1 MDNLVK
7 FHDRLYKIGVDVIF
21 TINYPWVYIN
31 TINGKRVKE
40 IFGCEHGF
48 LVGFAP
54 IRIGEHFKF
63 TNLKETFKIIRRYA
77 SKVWLVNSSYVYI
90 KVVFLYF
97 LISVSSLYNS
107 LYW

>member
-7 FHDRLYKIGVDVIF
+7 FHDRLYKIGADVTF
-21 TINYPWVYIN
+21 TLNYPWVYIN
-31 TINGKRVKE
+31 TINGRRVKE

-54 IRIGEHFKF
+54 IRIEEHFKF

-77 SKVWLVNSSYVYI
+77 SKV
-90 KVVFLYF
+90 
-97 LISVSSLYNS
+97 
-107 LYW
+107 